1 MKNRLVKKVERKMLV
16 DKLCELQREI
26 CEHERFEGDLLVM
39 LCTGKTGPRHL
50 CYGSSEDFMDSIWDK
65 VQDLVNENKK
75 LKATLDLAGIKFDT
89 LEEK

>member
-1 MKNRLVKKVERKMLV
+1 MKNRIARKAEKRMLT

-39 LCTGKTGPRHL
+39 LSKRVPQCVIEHNVENG
-50 CYGSSEDFMDSIWDK
+50 DWIWDEVRK
-65 VQDLVNENKK
+65 LINENKE
-75 LKATLDLAGIKFDT
+75 LKAKLYLAGIKFVT

>member
-1 MKNRLVKKVERKMLV
+1 MKNRVVKKVERKMLA

-39 LCTGKTGPRHL
+39 LCTGKTGTRHL
-50 CYGSSEDFMDSIWDK
+50 CYGSSVDFMDSIWDK
-65 VQDLVNENKK
+65 VRDLVIQNKE
-75 LKATLDLAGIKFDT
+75 LKAKLDLAGIKFDT

>member
-1 MKNRLVKKVERKMLV
+1 MKNRIAKKAEKRMLT

-39 LCTGKTGPRHL
+39 LCTGKTGPGHL

-65 VQDLVNENKK
+65 VQDLVNENKE
-75 LKATLDLAGIKFDT
+75 LKAKLDLAGIKFDT
-89 LEEK
+89 LEGK